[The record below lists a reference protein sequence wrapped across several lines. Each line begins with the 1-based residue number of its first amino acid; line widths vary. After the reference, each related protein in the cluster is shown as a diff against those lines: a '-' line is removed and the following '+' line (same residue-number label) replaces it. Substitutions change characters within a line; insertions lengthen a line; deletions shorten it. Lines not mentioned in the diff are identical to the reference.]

1 MSARL
6 FCRSCSIALILA
18 AALGGTESARPPL
31 AYAPADTPYVFGA
44 IDPPSV
50 AISDAWIAR
59 DDALPRMSAPMLCE
73 WRGAA
78 ADTGADNKQQRA
90 LLKAINAEVETRG
103 LGELMERW
111 GLSRQPR
118 AALFGLG
125 LLPVARVELADAE
138 RFREAFLRFIRSAG
152 MQMQLQSAEVDGQTY
167 WLLRPNTSENSLLL
181 ALHDG
186 QLVLSLLPRSATAT
200 VLRAVLGL
208 DPPAE
213 SVLDAGSLQ
222 ALNVRLGLLPQGSGY
237 LDSARLWALISGAAQ
252 GPQAALMAELG
263 WTPPSEISAACEAQ
277 AQDLIESWPRMAAG
291 YAAIDERGY
300 RLRYLLE
307 AKPALV
313 KKLHTLQAPLIAAAD
328 ADAAG
333 ARLALSLRSDR
344 LITLINSWG
353 GALSGE
359 CVGSMLSALK
369 LAELSSALNNPV
381 AAGLAQH
388 LPSVHAQIDHLRWPD
403 GDTPLELQASLQG
416 YTPDLAAL
424 LADIATQDPSF
435 PADLQQ
441 GEPPRAIDL
450 PSGLPGEAKMHIAA
464 GTQALGLAIGD
475 RAVAALP
482 TRLASAPS
490 APTLLEF
497 AYRGAFYQSVMEQ
510 VLEGQP
516 DTEPMLA
523 PIRHHGQTLDRAL
536 YSVEVSEFGLE
547 FVGELKFH

>member
-1 MSARL
+1 MSTRRFHRA
-6 FCRSCSIALILA
+6 CSIALILA
-18 AALGGTESARPPL
+18 AALGSAASARPPL

-44 IDPPSV
+44 IDPPSA

-59 DDALPRMSAPMLCE
+59 DEALPRVYAPMLRE
-73 WRGAA
+73 WLGAA

-138 RFREAFLRFIRSAG
+138 RFREAFLRFTRSAA
-152 MQMQLQSAEVDGQTY
+152 MQLQTAEIDGQTY
-167 WLLRPNTSENSLLL
+167 WLLGPDSSEGALLL

-208 DPPAE
+208 DPPAD

-222 ALNVRLGLLPQGSGY
+222 AQNARLGLLPQGSGY
-237 LDSARLWALISGAAQ
+237 LDSARLWSLISGAAQ

-263 WTPPSEISAACEAQ
+263 WIPPNEISAACEAQ
-277 AQDLIESWPRMAAG
+277 AQDLIQSWPRMAAG
-291 YAAIDERGY
+291 YAAIDEQGY

-313 KKLHTLQAPLIAAAD
+313 KKLQTLQAPLIAAAD

-333 ARLALSLRSDR
+333 ARFALSLRSDR
-344 LITLINSWG
+344 LIALINSWG
-353 GALSGE
+353 GAFGGGCAGGL
-359 CVGSMLSALK
+359 LSAIK
-369 LAELSSALNNPV
+369 LAELSNALNNPV
-381 AAGLAQH
+381 AIGLAQH
-388 LPSVHAQIDHLRWPD
+388 LPSVHAQIDHLRWPV
-403 GDTPLELQASLQG
+403 GDKTLELQASLHG

-424 LADIATQDPSF
+424 LADIAKQDPSF
-435 PADLQQ
+435 PADLQP

-464 GTQALGLAIGD
+464 GAQALGLAMGD

-482 TRLASAPS
+482 ARLASAPS
-490 APTLLEF
+490 APTLLQF

-523 PIRHHGQTLDRAL
+523 PIRHHGQSLDRAL

>member
-1 MSARL
+1 MPARL
-6 FCRSCSIALILA
+6 FRRSSSIALILA
-18 AALGGTESARPPL
+18 AALGSHASARPPL

-44 IDPPSV
+44 IEPPS
-50 AISDAWIAR
+50 AEISDAWIAR
-59 DDALPRMSAPMLCE
+59 DDALPRMYAPMLRE
-73 WRGAA
+73 WLGNT
-78 ADTGADNKQQRA
+78 ADTGADTKQQRA

-125 LLPVARVELADAE
+125 LLPVARIELADTE
-138 RFREAFLRFIRSAG
+138 RFREALLRFTRSAA
-152 MQMQLQSAEVDGQTY
+152 MPLRAADIDGQAY
-167 WLLRPNTSENSLLL
+167 WLLGPDSSEGGVLL

-186 QLVLSLLPRSATAT
+186 QLVLSLLPRSAAEG

-208 DPPAE
+208 DLPAE

-222 ALNVRLGLLPQGSGY
+222 ALNARLGLLPQGSGY
-237 LDSARLWALISGAAQ
+237 LDSARLWALISGAAE
-252 GPQAALMAELG
+252 GPQAALMRELG
-263 WTPPSEISAACEAQ
+263 WALPEQVSPACEAQ
-277 AQDLIESWPRMAAG
+277 AQDLIQSWPRMAAG

-313 KKLHTLQAPLIAAAD
+313 KKLEGLQAPLIASAD

-344 LITLINSWG
+344 LIALINSWS
-353 GALSGE
+353 GAFSGE
-359 CVGSMLSALK
+359 CTGGILSALK

-381 AAGLAQH
+381 AAWLAQH
-388 LPSVHAQIDHLRWPD
+388 LPSLHAQIDHLRWPV
-403 GDTPLELQASLQG
+403 GDQKLELQASLQG
-416 YTPDLAAL
+416 YTPDLTAL
-424 LADIATQDPSF
+424 LADMARHNPDF
-435 PADLQQ
+435 PADLQP

-450 PSGLPGEAKMHIAA
+450 PSGLPREATTHIAA
-464 GTQALGLAIGD
+464 GAQSLGLAVGD

-482 TRLASAPS
+482 DRLASAPS

-497 AYRGAFYQSVMEQ
+497 GYSGAFYQSLMEQ
-510 VLEGQP
+510 VLQGQP
-516 DTEPMLA
+516 DSETMLV
-523 PIRHHGQTLDRAL
+523 PNRHHGQTLDRAE
-536 YSVEVSEFGLE
+536 YSIEVSEFGLE